1 LPGAFDGADAIGR
14 AYEAFQKGEIEKT
27 GVMVHR
33 VVAEVDRGEPLV
45 VREIPMTKGESKEDL
60 ESKIHQVCLMSDHA
74 TVTDTLQIEH
84 EIIVEGAKKVLAE
97 LDQS

>member
-45 VREIPMTKGESKEDL
+45 VREIPMTKGESKEEL
-60 ESKIHQVCLMSDHA
+60 ETKIHQVGSLSVCVA
-74 TVTDTLQIEH
+74 TADNL
-84 EIIVEGAKKVLAE
+84 
-97 LDQS
+97 